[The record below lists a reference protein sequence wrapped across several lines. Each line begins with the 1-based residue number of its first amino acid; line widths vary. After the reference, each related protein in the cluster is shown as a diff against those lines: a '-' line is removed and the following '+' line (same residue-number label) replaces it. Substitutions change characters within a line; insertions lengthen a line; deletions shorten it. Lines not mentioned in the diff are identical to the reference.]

1 MKKFC
6 LFVVIALSLMA
17 PVLAQTDVKIS
28 RPEFSQSPTAKYRL
42 FPTQNIWTFIK
53 LDTSNGKLWVVQ
65 FSMNHENR
73 FEVPLST
80 TPRCSTDGAKN
91 GRFTLYSTSN
101 IYTFIMLDQTSGK
114 LWQVQWGNRNEDL
127 MVMNIN

>member
-1 MKKFC
+1 MKRFII
-6 LFVVIALSLMA
+6 LILMFTSFTGITI
-17 PVLAQTDVKIS
+17 AQTDVKIA
-28 RPEFSQSPTAKYRL
+28 RPDFSQSPTAKYRL

-65 FSMNHENR
+65 YSTNSENR

-80 TPRCSTDGAKN
+80 TSRCSTDGAKN

-101 IYTFIMLDQTSGK
+101 IYTFIMLDQVSGK
-114 LWQVQWGNRNEDL
+114 LWQVQWSNQTENF
-127 MVMNIN
+127 MVININ

>member
-1 MKKFC
+1 MKKIFVFIVITLC
-6 LFVVIALSLMA
+6 LMSPLS
-17 PVLAQTDVKIS
+17 AQTDVKIA
-28 RPEFSQSPTAKYRL
+28 RPDFSQSPTAKYRL

-65 FSMNHENR
+65 YSTNSENR

-80 TPRCSTDGAKN
+80 TSRCSTDGAKN

-101 IYTFIMLDQTSGK
+101 IYTFIMLDQVSGK
-114 LWQVQWGNRNEDL
+114 LWQVQWSNQTENF
-127 MVMNIN
+127 MVIDIN

>member
-1 MKKFC
+1 MKNYC
-6 LFVVIALSLMA
+6 LLLFFALGLMSS
-17 PVLAQTDVKIS
+17 VYAQTDVKIA
-28 RPEFSQSPTAKYRL
+28 RPDFSQSPTAKYRL

-65 FSMNHENR
+65 YSINSENR

-80 TPRCSTDGAKN
+80 TSRCSTDGAKN

-101 IYTFIMLDQTSGK
+101 IYTFIMLDQVSGK
-114 LWQVQWGNRNEDL
+114 LWQVQWSNQTENF
-127 MVMNIN
+127 MVIDIN

>member
-1 MKKFC
+1 MKRFII
-6 LFVVIALSLMA
+6 LILMFTSFTGITI
-17 PVLAQTDVKIS
+17 AQTDVKIS
-28 RPEFSQSPTAKYRL
+28 RPDFSQSPTAKYRL

-65 FSMNHENR
+65 YSTNSENR

-80 TPRCSTDGAKN
+80 TSRCSTDGAKN

-101 IYTFIMLDQTSGK
+101 IYTFIMLDQVSGK
-114 LWQVQWGNRNEDL
+114 LWQVQWSNQTENF
-127 MVMNIN
+127 MVIDIN